1 MLIAHRG
8 YSAMYPENTIT
19 AFRKARSK
27 VVEFDVRKTLDNV
40 PVVIHDRTLDRTTT
54 GTGDVKKHT
63 WEHIKDLH
71 IKGCD
76 ERVPSLDQ
84 VFQTFGDEYSYNIEI
99 KSSDTADVV
108 VDSIKKSALPY
119 GNTLV
124 TSFKWDEIKSIRK
137 LDDRINTGLISI
149 VRPERAIRECVRIG
163 CEVAVL
169 NHLIITRDVVNY
181 AEKNGIEI
189 YSFTVNSADEA
200 RKLVEYGVSGII
212 SDDCDLLDSC
222 LHDLLENRKQ

>member
-63 WEHIKDLH
+63 WEHISDLR
-71 IKGCD
+71 IRECD

-84 VFQTFGDEYSYNIEI
+84 VLQTFGDEYSYDIEI
-99 KSSDTADVV
+99 KSPDTASVI
-108 VDSIKKSALPY
+108 VDSIKKSELPY
-119 GNTLV
+119 GNFLV
-124 TSFKWDEIKSIRK
+124 TSFKWDEIKAVRK
-137 LDDRINTGLISI
+137 LDDRINTGLISL

-163 CEVAVL
+163 CDVAVL
-169 NHLIITRDVVNY
+169 NRLVVTRDVVNY
-181 AEKNGIEI
+181 AKDRDIEV
-189 YSFTVNSADEA
+189 YAFTVNSVDEA
-200 RKLVEYGVSGII
+200 RKLIGYGVTGII
-212 SDDCDLLDSC
+212 SDNCDLL
-222 LHDLLENRKQ
+222 L

>member
-8 YSAMYPENTIT
+8 YSAKFPENTIT
-19 AFRKARSK
+19 SFRKAHCK

-40 PVVIHDRTLDRTTT
+40 PVVIHDRALDRTTT

-71 IKGCD
+71 IKGSD

-84 VFQTFGDEYSYNIEI
+84 VLQTFGDEYSYDIEI
-99 KSSDTADVV
+99 KSSDTAGVV
-108 VDSIKKSALPY
+108 VDSIKKSELPY
-119 GNTLV
+119 GNFLV
-124 TSFKWDEIKSIRK
+124 TSFKWDEIKAVRK
-137 LDDRINTGLISI
+137 LDDRINTGLISL

-169 NHLIITRDVVNY
+169 NHLAITRDVVKY
-181 AEKNGIEI
+181 AQERGIEV
-189 YSFTVNSADEA
+189 YAYTVNSVDEA
-200 RKLVEYGVSGII
+200 RKLIEYSVTGII
-212 SDDCDLLDSC
+212 SDECDMLL
-222 LHDLLENRKQ
+222 

>member
-8 YSAMYPENTIT
+8 YSAMYPENTMT
-19 AFRKARSK
+19 SFRKARSK

-40 PVVIHDRTLDRTTT
+40 PVVIHDRALDRTTT

-63 WEHIKDLH
+63 WEHIQNLH

-84 VFQTFGDEYSYNIEI
+84 VLQTFGDEYSYNIEI
-99 KSSDTADVV
+99 KSSDTASVV

-124 TSFKWDEIKSIRK
+124 TSFKWDEIKAVRK

-149 VRPERAIRECVRIG
+149 VRPERAIRECVRLG

-169 NHLIITRDVVNY
+169 NHLSITRDVVKY
-181 AEKNGIEI
+181 AEKNGIEV
-189 YSFTVNSADEA
+189 YAYTVNSTDEA
-200 RKLVEYGVSGII
+200 RKLFDYGVSGII
-212 SDDCDLLDSC
+212 SDECDLLGFT
-222 LHDLLENRKQ
+222 

>member
-19 AFRKARSK
+19 AFRKARGK

-84 VFQTFGDEYSYNIEI
+84 VLQTFGDEYSYNIEI

-163 CEVAVL
+163 CEVVVL
-169 NHLIITRDVVNY
+169 NHLAITRDVVRY
-181 AEKNGIEI
+181 AEERGIEV
-189 YSFTVNSADEA
+189 YSFTVNSAAKA
-200 RKLVEYGVSGII
+200 RELIGIGVTGII
-212 SDDCDLLDSC
+212 SDDCELFDL
-222 LHDLLENRKQ
+222 

>member
-8 YSAMYPENTIT
+8 YSAVYPENTIT

-124 TSFKWDEIKSIRK
+124 TSFKWDEIKAVRK

-181 AEKNGIEI
+181 AEKNGIEV
-189 YSFTVNSADEA
+189 YAYTVNSVDEA
-200 RKLVEYGVSGII
+200 RKLIDYGVAGII
-212 SDDCDLLDSC
+212 SDEGDMLL
-222 LHDLLENRKQ
+222 

>member
-1 MLIAHRG
+1 
-8 YSAMYPENTIT
+8 MYPENTIT

-84 VFQTFGDEYSYNIEI
+84 VLQTFGDEYSYNIEI

-108 VDSIKKSALPY
+108 VDSIKKSALSY

-124 TSFKWDEIKSIRK
+124 TSFKWDEIKAVRK
-137 LDDRINTGLISI
+137 LDDRINTGLISL

-169 NHLIITRDVVNY
+169 NHLAITRDVVRY
-181 AEKNGIEI
+181 AEERGIEI